1 MTITIR
7 AAAVLLDMDG
17 TLVDSTAVVERLWT
31 EWAAGHGL
39 EPATVLGLVH
49 GRQSHASMAILLP
62 DRPHEENL
70 AEGARMLEP
79 EIGDLD
85 GIVEIPGAAALVAS
99 LASAPHGLVTSASRS
114 LAHAQMS
121 AAGVPMTRLAV
132 TAEMVTTSKPDPE
145 GFLLGAELLGVAPGE
160 CVAFEDSDSGIAAA
174 RAAGMR
180 VVGVG
185 VATRSRGARD
195 ADWVVPDLWAMR
207 VVEAD
212 GAGVTLEVTELA
224 EVVTD

>member
-1 MTITIR
+1 
-7 AAAVLLDMDG
+7 
-17 TLVDSTAVVERLWT
+17 
-31 EWAAGHGL
+31 
-39 EPATVLGLVH
+39 
-49 GRQSHASMAILLP
+49 
-62 DRPHEENL
+62 
-70 AEGARMLEP
+70 
-79 EIGDLD
+79 
-85 GIVEIPGAAALVAS
+85 
-99 LASAPHGLVTSASRS
+99 
-114 LAHAQMS
+114 MS

>member
-49 GRQSHASMAILLP
+49 GRQSHARMAILLP

-70 AEGARMLEP
+70 AEGARMLEQ

-85 GIVEIPGAAALVAS
+85 GIVEIPGQ
-99 LASAPHGLVTSASRS
+99 PRS
-114 LAHAQMS
+114 WRRWRARR
-121 AAGVPMTRLAV
+121 T
-132 TAEMVTTSKPDPE
+132 
-145 GFLLGAELLGVAPGE
+145 
-160 CVAFEDSDSGIAAA
+160 DS
-174 RAAGMR
+174 
-180 VVGVG
+180 
-185 VATRSRGARD
+185 
-195 ADWVVPDLWAMR
+195 
-207 VVEAD
+207 
-212 GAGVTLEVTELA
+212 
-224 EVVTD
+224 